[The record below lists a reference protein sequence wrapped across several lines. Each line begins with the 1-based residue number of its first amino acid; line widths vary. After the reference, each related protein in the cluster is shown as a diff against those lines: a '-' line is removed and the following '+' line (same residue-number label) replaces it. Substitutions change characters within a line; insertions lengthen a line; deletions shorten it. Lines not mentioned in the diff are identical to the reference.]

1 MIHIKIILDKLLKEI
16 KEDKEK
22 QDEKVKVLLPNIN
35 LKQ

>member
-16 KEDKEK
+16 KENKEK